1 MRKVVENLSFLMGVI
16 RNNSRLFVLFAVMI
30 AGNALADIVGTNVWT
45 GAANNG
51 LWADA
56 GNWKVVMNAG
66 SEVAFAD
73 TYRNGM
79 IYDLRGAEDSAEV
92 TNNVSDK
99 SVHISGVL
107 VGENKAFN
115 LVQGTN
121 AKAFIFTPALCNSSS
136 KVMEIVIP
144 AGSTLNWGA
153 NNGIDWDG
161 PARGKIK
168 VIGGGMFRVTAGS
181 FDQYNEGFVL
191 SGGTRMI
198 LANNAIN
205 VTVSAIVIGDGASYV
220 ELEKNAF
227 IAKITG
233 GVAGSAG
240 IKLSGN
246 TLSLGDAKNWLFNG
260 NIEGPGTIHHKSGVR
275 NTINGEIGNDV
286 KIIMEAGDI
295 VNNSFGN
302 GQGVN
307 MKGNGTITLREGA
320 ATLSTLEGNG
330 ATGQIVLNGGD
341 LTVSGSGTA
350 ESTVYGARI
359 VGEGGIV
366 KKGADYDLT
375 LAGANSYTG
384 DTKVEEGKLTI
395 DSTTTYESKKTSR
408 IDDLDNLVFY
418 LPVESGKDWGASGI
432 PGVGDAEIPTW
443 PHKQL
448 TEPTEIEGPPGAVGS
463 AINLDGRIFELDERP
478 IYDGG
483 KIQAVECAQLR
494 QVKKFKNP
502 LPCGAEPFTA
512 SMWIKPTASNEQ
524 HKINSGE
531 LMFWGNWEAGPC
543 QCRIMRN
550 DKDFKTIVIGSV
562 SDAGQNRLVLRMP
575 DGSSFTGAW
584 HHIVVSAYPD
594 YEQNKSI
601 VKMYVDGKLGSSAA
615 VGLLNINLFRNEGGT
630 RASEV
635 QVGGVAPWGY
645 YNGGI
650 DDVRL
655 YNIALTDE
663 EVDELY
669 RMTKPAEV
677 LASEKVAMPDP
688 VAHWAFDDPE
698 NPGKDSGPFGYHLTA
713 VDDAKP
719 PKLVGNAATQSG
731 YVLSCSA
738 SSGPLTWKSSGEEGS
753 PVSLAQH
760 LPSGSDS
767 FTTSI
772 RYNNTN
778 GDGKDIFSYGSME
791 GYWRFCIDYWPRRA
805 LFNFCNE
812 NWVWEHRVWNMGE
825 ERNAWVNL
833 IAVCDGEKR
842 KVRLYKD
849 GVLVKTVYDPN
860 PTFNIKAEELYV
872 ARNITSSTPKIWTD
886 GQIDDIRIYNVAL
899 SEAQVRALA
908 MTMAA
913 DKTSLEQVVPASS
926 RVSVSKGAA
935 MDVKGA
941 QTLYSF
947 DNAGDVTLY
956 GYSQLTVGGG
966 KISGRVCGGGTLS
979 IAGDTTLDADVG
991 EFRGKVRVA
1000 GGTLATSRDLASAA
1014 VEIGD
1019 FGRIEGKIAANVKMD
1034 DNLKIAGETTIA
1046 SLVETSGKVE
1056 LPTTAKIT
1064 LSGSPQI
1071 GTWTLVDSGELAAPE
1086 DFSQWTIEPARF
1098 SPYVKVVDGKK
1109 LVLRIRGGLL
1119 ISVR

>member
-1 MRKVVENLSFLMGVI
+1 MRKVVENLSFLTGVV
-16 RNNSRLFVLFAVMI
+16 RNNSRLFALFAVMI

-56 GNWKVVMNAG
+56 GNWKVVMNDG

-79 IYDLRGAEDSAEV
+79 IYDLRGAEDGAEV

-153 NNGIDWDG
+153 NNDVDWDG
-161 PARGKIK
+161 PGRGQIK
-168 VIGGGMFRVTAGS
+168 VIGGGMFRVIAGS
-181 FDQYNEGFVL
+181 FEQWNDGFKL
-191 SGGTRMI
+191 WGGTRMV
-198 LANNAIN
+198 LANKSLDNKISRISIMDE
-205 VTVSAIVIGDGASYV
+205 TSYL
-220 ELEKNAF
+220 ELEEDARFCWVN
-227 IAKITG
+227 G
-233 GVAGSAG
+233 GKRGCAG
-240 IKLSGN
+240 IRLNGHTLKLGEASAQTYDGVV
-246 TLSLGDAKNWLFNG
+246 
-260 NIEGPGTIHHKSGVR
+260 EGPGTILYSSG
-275 NTINGEIGNDV
+275 NKYTFTDTIKPNV
-286 KIIMEAGDI
+286 KLVMEAGTV

-302 GQGVN
+302 GQAVN

-320 ATLSTLEGNG
+320 ATLSMLEGNG

-375 LAGANSYTG
+375 LAGANSYSG

-395 DSTTTYESKKTSR
+395 DSTPTASGSASGSR
-408 IDDLDNLVFY
+408 LWNTNNLVFY

-432 PGVGDAEIPTW
+432 PGVGDAEMPTW

-448 TEPTEIEGPPGAVGS
+448 TEPIEIEGPLGAIGS

-483 KIQAVECAQLR
+483 ASTQAVECAQSR
-494 QVKKFKNP
+494 MVKKFNNP

-575 DGSSFTGAW
+575 DGSSFIGAW

-615 VGLLNINLFRNEGGT
+615 VELLNINLFRNEGGT
-630 RASEV
+630 RSADV
-635 QVGGVAPWGY
+635 LVGGVVPWGY
-645 YNGGI
+645 FNGGI

-677 LASEKVAMPDP
+677 IASEEENLPSP

-713 VDDAKP
+713 VDEAKTP
-719 PKLVGNAATQSG
+719 RLIANSTAKDG
-731 YVLSCSA
+731 YAYDV
-738 SSGPLTWKSSGEEGS
+738 SSGPLTWKASGAEGA
-753 PVSLAQH
+753 PASLAEH
-760 LPSGSDS
+760 FPTGGNS

-772 RYNNTN
+772 RYFTYS
-778 GDGKDIFSYGSME
+778 GDGVPVFSYGSTS
-791 GYWRFCIDYWPRRA
+791 GYWMYEIQYWPRGACFRVPYGDIIGF
-805 LFNFCNE
+805 LNVWQIGE
-812 NWVWEHRVWNMGE
+812 NSLNC
-825 ERNAWVNL
+825 WVNMS
-833 IAVCDGEKR
+833 VVYRGNEK
-842 KVRLYKD
+842 KLYFYKD
-849 GVLVKTVYDPN
+849 GVLMSTKDKTL
-860 PTFNIKAEELYV
+860 NIGSDALYV
-872 ARNITSSTPKIWTD
+872 AKSVVESNKLWPK
-886 GQIDDIRIYNVAL
+886 GQIDDIQVYDVAL
-899 SEAQVRALA
+899 SDAQIRTLA
-908 MTMAA
+908 TTMAI
-913 DKTSLEQVVPASS
+913 DKPAIGPVLPMTSPVNVAT
-926 RVSVSKGAA
+926 GAELA
-935 MDVKGA
+935 VKGMHHNLKSLA
-941 QTLYSF
+941 VDGTLM
-947 DNAGDVTLY
+947 LY

-966 KISGRVCGGGTLS
+966 KISGRVCGCGTLS
-979 IAGDTTLDADVG
+979 IAGDTTLNADVG

-1019 FGRIEGKIAANVKMD
+1019 FGRIEGKIAANVKLD

-1046 SLVETSGKVE
+1046 TVVETAGKVE
-1056 LPTTAKIT
+1056 LPATAKIT